1 MAYEKYFSNHVSD
14 VHASNTFK
22 EFVEMHPIFSDFGTY
37 EGYSWLEKRYD
48 AVKARKD
55 IDPNFNLDRTLQ
67 LPKALKFSDIFS
79 HAEIRKEKTP
89 NPNSDYFCSTYSMD
103 GIIADGWQDNEDG
116 TPLKNGDFLHLR
128 VIPTKEVVEAFDSHI
143 GGKGISSFELVNRG
157 GEYLVIAKSLDSSI
171 FKSWIAIIYDLPE
184 NIKKVKSNDLY

>member
-1 MAYEKYFSNHVSD
+1 MS
-14 VHASNTFK
+14 T
-22 EFVEMHPIFSDFGTY
+22 I
-37 EGYSWLEKRYD
+37 
-48 AVKARKD
+48 
-55 IDPNFNLDRTLQ
+55 
-67 LPKALKFSDIFS
+67 KALK
-79 HAEIRKEKTP
+79 E
-89 NPNSDYFCSTYSMD
+89 NLN